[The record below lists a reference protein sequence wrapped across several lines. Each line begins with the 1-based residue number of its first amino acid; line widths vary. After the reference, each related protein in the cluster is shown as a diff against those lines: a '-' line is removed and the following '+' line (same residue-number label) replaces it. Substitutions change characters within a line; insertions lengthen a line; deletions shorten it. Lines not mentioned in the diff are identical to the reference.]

1 MKDIRGDMHVDTI
14 EFALDNNMKLDDR
27 KLEFNMFDI
36 NEYLPYIQFMACFV
50 HDKYI
55 NRGYPRY
62 KSILDCYNNSLN
74 KD

>member
-36 NEYLPYIQFMACFV
+36 NEYLPYI
-50 HDKYI
+50 
-55 NRGYPRY
+55 
-62 KSILDCYNNSLN
+62 
-74 KD
+74 